1 MANATEDQPD
11 RAGSSKE
18 DWRHRPVPEK
28 EFESLTLTQIG
39 ELPKLSELPRWL
51 RLPLERLKRSR

>member
-1 MANATEDQPD
+1 MADTTKD
-11 RAGSSKE
+11 RSNRADSSKD

-28 EFESLTLTQIG
+28 ELESVTLTQIG

-51 RLPLERLKRSR
+51 RSPLERLKRSR